1 MSAQDRNEV
10 VIKNDG
16 TVETRE
22 AFKASN
28 AETTHGAVK
37 AVAGDV
43 VRTSSARTNPKE
55 ESVAE
60 GDTREVMA
68 HTSPDGRP
76 PDAAS
81 KSKGQLL
88 FTVMVLIALGIGAV
102 IIMTNVGGIVAVITG
117 VVYVGALALA
127 AIPVWGAG
135 LLRKKEEVEATT
147 EVTMASRQQRRA
159 SWSRSADRK

>member
-1 MSAQDRNEV
+1 
-10 VIKNDG
+10 
-16 TVETRE
+16 
-22 AFKASN
+22 
-28 AETTHGAVK
+28 
-37 AVAGDV
+37 
-43 VRTSSARTNPKE
+43 
-55 ESVAE
+55 
-60 GDTREVMA
+60 
-68 HTSPDGRP
+68 
-76 PDAAS
+76 
-81 KSKGQLL
+81 
-88 FTVMVLIALGIGAV
+88 MVLIALGIGAV